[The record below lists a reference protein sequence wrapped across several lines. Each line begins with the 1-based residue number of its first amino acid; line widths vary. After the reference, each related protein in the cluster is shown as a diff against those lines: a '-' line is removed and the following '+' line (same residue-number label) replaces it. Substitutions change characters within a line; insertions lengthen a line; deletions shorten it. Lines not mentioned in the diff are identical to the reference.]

1 MSTSEVHAAIQ
12 ALYGQNAEQQKAA
25 NAFLVQ
31 FASTPAAWETALALL
46 GVADP
51 AVQYF
56 GANMLYGKCKSDW
69 ATLPEAHREQ
79 FSEAVGAHLSRLA
92 NAPGSNLA
100 ARRLCL
106 VMAAAATRAGP
117 AHAFALVDRALALA
131 AADGA
136 SAAPAGVTLALE
148 MQAAIAEETNDAAS
162 AAERQALVDAL
173 VPRLTDVLGTAERVF
188 EACRAKGSSSGEYGG
203 DVRETGFESLRAAAL
218 HAALAWLK
226 LDERGGGGI
235 VLSPG
240 QLASSRG
247 GLLRGALAC
256 LGADDAATGDK
267 ATEFCVAALA
277 YGAPPSPVPG
287 EDESAVLGMIQALV
301 TSGQTAVGN
310 ADQEDFARNICKVAV
325 AVVERD
331 ASFAASASAPEACLA
346 LTSLVLS
353 LAETHERGIME
364 ACADYFLMLNTVSVA
379 ERHPGLRAPLFQRVL
394 AACAR
399 HAAFPAGFTTWRDAS
414 EDRDAFHRFREQI
427 LVDVLDNCFGMCG
440 IAENGGGYLGFVA
453 SQLDTI
459 ASWQQAESA
468 LFLARAASSAAKR
481 LVVRTRAAERERETE
496 SETREREGTDAF
508 LRQTLTRI
516 GDASPGSNP
525 VPNSAVFASHPL
537 VVAAAAR
544 VIGAYAP
551 WLGHVAGRGDE
562 GGVAIKCAAYLLA
575 ALQAPEAFRHASGAF
590 HALCAQCADA
600 FARRDTVTTL
610 LDAAERALPES
621 PPSGEAGEGH
631 AAGGGAFGGGGVD
644 GDDDRAGVV
653 EGLARV
659 VAAVS
664 DPREAASC
672 AKRLTAPIMARAAR
686 HAEGAKATG
695 ELPNALS
702 AELKLLA
709 SAVRFLEFPGFDA
722 AARRLAENASAST
735 SSSIEH
741 PALAAL
747 QEAWP
752 TLSVFNGEPW
762 RSVPAVA
769 DATSAVYQKALL
781 CAKDKSFAFAPHVLE
796 ALAATFAAHR
806 HPSCLDA
813 LGTAAEACF
822 SSLSNHEAASEG
834 LDAVALRRHTLE
846 RLHAVFGEAFASCV
860 DAAASTLS
868 ANAIEDAAD
877 VARALFECAHK
888 LATFAPFVFLNATH
902 GVDQRLAC
910 HTVLSVAVAA
920 LQTRERDAVRAATA
934 LLSMA
939 AAPGDAASRSE
950 TWRAGRARSVD
961 AFFVSASTGETV
973 VSSALRAGADHAPRH
988 VLRPLAQ
995 FLFVLR
1001 ATYGGVV
1008 DERIAKTLG
1017 DASFPDA
1024 NAPASAFARESFSV
1038 LATDRAV
1045 SLNDGVPRAP
1055 LDARRWAAAC
1065 VDFFMICRRELGE
1078 DALVAH
1084 QM

>member
-525 VPNSAVFASHPL
+525 APNSAVFASHPL

-621 PPSGEAGEGH
+621 PPSGEAGEGPRRRRRRVRRRRRRRRRRPRRGR
-631 AAGGGAFGGGGVD
+631 GGPGARG
-644 GDDDRAGVV
+644 RR
-653 EGLARV
+653 GLGPARGCLV
-659 VAAVS
+659 
-664 DPREAASC
+664 REAAHRTHHG
-672 AKRLTAPIMARAAR
+672 ARGAPRRARQGHGR
-686 HAEGAKATG
+686 
-695 ELPNALS
+695 
-702 AELKLLA
+702 
-709 SAVRFLEFPGFDA
+709 
-722 AARRLAENASAST
+722 
-735 SSSIEH
+735 
-741 PALAAL
+741 
-747 QEAWP
+747 
-752 TLSVFNGEPW
+752 
-762 RSVPAVA
+762 
-769 DATSAVYQKALL
+769 
-781 CAKDKSFAFAPHVLE
+781 APE
-796 ALAATFAAHR
+796 R
-806 HPSCLDA
+806 
-813 LGTAAEACF
+813 
-822 SSLSNHEAASEG
+822 
-834 LDAVALRRHTLE
+834 ALRRAQAPGE
-846 RLHAVFGEAFASCV
+846 RGAFPRVSGFRRGGAAFGRERFRVHFELDRAPRAGGVAGGLADAFRVQRRALAFRSRGRRRDERGVSEGASLRQRQELRVC
-860 DAAASTLS
+860 A
-868 ANAIEDAAD
+868 
-877 VARALFECAHK
+877 ARARGARRDVRR
-888 LATFAPFVFLNATH
+888 APPPEL
-902 GVDQRLAC
+902 
-910 HTVLSVAVAA
+910 
-920 LQTRERDAVRAATA
+920 
-934 LLSMA
+934 
-939 AAPGDAASRSE
+939 P
-950 TWRAGRARSVD
+950 GRARNSRGSLL
-961 AFFVSASTGETV
+961 FFSE
-973 VSSALRAGADHAPRH
+973 
-988 VLRPLAQ
+988 
-995 FLFVLR
+995 
-1001 ATYGGVV
+1001 Y
-1008 DERIAKTLG
+1008 
-1017 DASFPDA
+1017 
-1024 NAPASAFARESFSV
+1024 
-1038 LATDRAV
+1038 
-1045 SLNDGVPRAP
+1045 
-1055 LDARRWAAAC
+1055 
-1065 VDFFMICRRELGE
+1065 
-1078 DALVAH
+1078 
-1084 QM
+1084 

>member
-69 ATLPEAHREQ
+69 ATLPEAHRAQ
-79 FSEAVGAHLSRLA
+79 FCEAVGTHLSQLA
-92 NAPGSNLA
+92 NAPGSSLA

-106 VMAAAATRAGP
+106 VMAAAATRAVP
-117 AHAFALVDRALALA
+117 ARAFELVDRALALA
-131 AADGA
+131 AAPS

-188 EACRAKGSSSGEYGG
+188 ERCSVSPSGGAGDSNAGSAA
-203 DVRETGFESLRAAAL
+203 TFESLRAAAL
-218 HAALAWLK
+218 HAALAWLR
-226 LDERGGGGI
+226 LGERGGGGI

-256 LGADDAATGDK
+256 LGADDAATADA

-287 EDESAVLGMIQALV
+287 EDDSAVVGVAAALV
-301 TSGQTAVGN
+301 ASGQAAVGPD
-310 ADQEDFARNICKVAV
+310 AEDREDLARNVCKVAT
-325 AVVERD
+325 AMAERD
-331 ASFAASASAPEACLA
+331 ATFIASASAPEACLA

-353 LAETHERGIME
+353 LAETHARAVME
-364 ACADYFLMLNTVSVA
+364 HSADYFLMLNTVSLT
-379 ERHPGLRAPLFQRVL
+379 ERHPALHAPLFQRVL

-399 HAAFPAGFTTWRDAS
+399 HAAFPAGFVSWREAG
-414 EDRDAFHRFREQI
+414 EDGDAFHRFREQT
-427 LVDVLDNCFGMCG
+427 LVDLLDNCFGMCG
-440 IAENGGGYLGFVA
+440 VGAAGGGYLGFVA
-453 SQLDTI
+453 SQLDG
-459 ASWQQAESA
+459 AVSWQQAESA

-481 LVVRTRAAERERETE
+481 RTTRTRAADRERETPA
-496 SETREREGTDAF
+496 ETREREATDAF
-508 LRQTLTRI
+508 LRHTLTRI
-516 GDASPGSNP
+516 GDAQGANP
-525 VPNSAVFASHPL
+525 APASAVFASHPL

-544 VIGAYAP
+544 VVGAYAP
-551 WLGHVAGRGDE
+551 WLGQTAGRGD
-562 GGVAIKCAAYLLA
+562 GAAVARACAAYLVA
-575 ALQAPEAFRHASGAF
+575 ALGAAPEAFRHASGAF

-600 FARRDTVTTL
+600 FARNRDTVGGL

-621 PPSGEAGEGH
+621 PPAGDGDGP
-631 AAGGGAFGGGGVD
+631 AGGGAFGGGGVD

-659 VAAVS
+659 VAAVA
-664 DPREAASC
+664 DPREAAVY

-686 HAEGAKATG
+686 HAARAKATG
-695 ELPNALS
+695 EIPSALA

-709 SAVRFLEFPGFDA
+709 SALRFLEFPGFDA
-722 AARRLAENASAST
+722 AARRAAASGNAST
-735 SSSIEH
+735 SEIEH

-747 QEAWP
+747 SEAWP
-752 TLSVFNGEPW
+752 TLAEFNAEPW

-781 CAKDKSFAFAPHVLE
+781 CAKARGAAVAPHVLE
-796 ALAATFAAHR
+796 ALAATFAAHH

-813 LGTAAEACF
+813 FATAAEACF
-822 SSLSNHEAASEG
+822 SNTANENRAEF
-834 LDAVALRRHTLE
+834 E
-846 RLHAVFGEAFASCV
+846 KLHALFCPAFASCV
-860 DAAASTLS
+860 EAAAACLS
-868 ANAIEDAAD
+868 AHPIADKAD

-888 LATFAPFVFLNATH
+888 VATFAPFVFLNATH
-902 GVDQRLAC
+902 GNTSQNSTPGPLAC
-910 HTVLSVAVAA
+910 HTALSIAVAA
-920 LQTRERDAVRAATA
+920 LSTRERDAVRAATA
-934 LLSMA
+934 LLSIA
-939 AAPGDAASRSE
+939 AAPGDVASRSE
-950 TWRAGRARSVD
+950 TWRAGRKRSVD
-961 AFFVSASTGETV
+961 AFFSSASGE
-973 VSSALRAGADHAPRH
+973 SAVKACLLAGADHAPRH

-995 FLFVLR
+995 FLCALR
-1001 ATYGGVV
+1001 NTYGSAV
-1008 DERIAKTLG
+1008 DAWLANTLA

-1024 NAPASAFARESFSV
+1024 AAPASPAAREAFR
-1038 LATDRAV
+1038 ATATRSAPGADG
-1045 SLNDGVPRAP
+1045 SLTGHGAP

-1065 VDFFMICRRELGE
+1065 VDFFLVCRRELGE